1 MPGTWQTMSRTDPSG
16 DIGGDMRTRRHASRI
31 GGLAIAVW
39 LTLACLPALAA
50 AAPARPEATTDRAT
64 NVSQVGARLNGSV
77 IPNERATTVYFEYG
91 ATRAYGAR
99 TPDVAVGNG
108 NRRVA
113 VGADI
118 AGLAP
123 ATRYHY
129 RLVARNVRGTAAG
142 EDRAFTTQRQPL
154 GLILTATPNPI
165 RPGGNTI
172 ISGTLAGTG
181 NAGRQVQL
189 LGNPFPFSAGLQPLA
204 ADIHL
209 TNAQGGFSFPVLG
222 IPVNTQFSVRLPG
235 APDVASPVVTV
246 GVAVRVGV
254 DVDVRRTRGASI
266 VRLRGKIRPAHRGA
280 LVAIQRLRRGTWV
293 TIDGTVSRR
302 GNRSFSRYSE
312 SVTIGRR
319 ATLRVLADIR
329 DGDHVAAASRT
340 IRVRG

>member
-1 MPGTWQTMSRTDPSG
+1 
-16 DIGGDMRTRRHASRI
+16 MRTGRHASRI
-31 GGLAIAVW
+31 GGLAIGVWAV
-39 LTLACLPALAA
+39 LACLPAAVA
-50 AAPARPEATTDRAT
+50 AAPARPEATTARAT
-64 NVSQVGARLNGSV
+64 NVTQVSARLNGSV
-77 IPNERATTVYFEYG
+77 VPNERATTVFFEYG

-113 VGADI
+113 VSADI

-129 RLVARNVRGTAAG
+129 RLVARNIRGTAAG
-142 EDRAFTTQRQPL
+142 EDRAFTTERQPL
-154 GLILTATPNPI
+154 GLTLTATPNPI

-172 ISGTLAGTG
+172 ISGALAGTG

-235 APDVASPVVTV
+235 APNVASPVVTV

-254 DVDVRRTRGASI
+254 NVSVRRTRRAAV
-266 VRLRGKIRPAHRGA
+266 VRLRGKIRPAHPGA
-280 LVAIQRLRRGTWV
+280 LVAIQRLRRGSWV
-293 TIDGTVSRR
+293 TIDGTVARR
-302 GNRSFSRYSE
+302 GGRSFSRYSE
-312 SVTIGRR
+312 RVSVGRT

-329 DGDHVAAASRT
+329 DGDHVAATSRVV
-340 IRVRG
+340 RVRARR